1 MRSDDAAV
9 IVVGGGHAGLEAA
22 LASARIGAETLL
34 VTGDPERICA
44 LACNPSIGGSAK
56 GQLVREI
63 DALGGEMARIIDRCE
78 LHVRFLN
85 ESKGPSV
92 RALRAQA
99 DKAAYA
105 RIASESVRDQAN
117 LRVVA
122 GLVEDL
128 VVRGGRVRGVVTS
141 SGTTYYAPAVIL
153 ATGTF
158 LGGLIFRGE
167 FNEPA
172 GRLGEQ
178 PALELSEA
186 LRRAGF
192 PTGRLKTGT
201 PPRVRRD
208 SIDFSRMRPQPPS
221 PVPLPFSYRSE
232 AAFPGPQLACH
243 VVATSERT
251 HALVRENLHRS
262 PLYGLALIRGIG
274 PRYCPSIEDKVIKF
288 AHNPSHQIFIE
299 PEGWES
305 DSIYIGGFSTSLPAE
320 IQLEM
325 LRTLPGLE
333 RAEMLRAGYA
343 VEYDF
348 VSPIELRQSLET
360 WRIAGLFHCG
370 QLNGTSGYEEA
381 AAQGLIAGINAAR
394 ATQGRDPILLDR
406 SEAYIGVMID
416 DLVTKGVDEPYRM
429 LTSRAEHRVILRH
442 DNADL
447 RLSPIGNEIGLL
459 PDDAFDAFRE
469 RRTRL
474 ERGLEE
480 ARATRLNGASPAH
493 LRGKTVADAL
503 RRPDV
508 GFGDLAAAFP
518 SAIDASTGERLEIE
532 LKMEGYVRREELAV
546 RRAARSE
553 TARLP
558 ADFPYDSIEALSREA
573 REKLSLHRPVS
584 LGAAGRIPGI
594 APADVAILSVFL
606 RREPAGAAPTAGR

>member
-1 MRSDDAAV
+1 MSTMRSDDAAV

-251 HALVRENLHRS
+251 HALAAVWTRVDPRDRAALLPFDRRQGHQVRAQPEPSDIHRTGGLGKRLDLHWR
-262 PLYGLALIRGIG
+262 LLDVVA
-274 PRYCPSIEDKVIKF
+274 
-288 AHNPSHQIFIE
+288 
-299 PEGWES
+299 
-305 DSIYIGGFSTSLPAE
+305 GGDPTRDVANV
-320 IQLEM
+320 
-325 LRTLPGLE
+325 
-333 RAEMLRAGYA
+333 AGTRKGR
-343 VEYDF
+343 D
-348 VSPIELRQSLET
+348 
-360 WRIAGLFHCG
+360 
-370 QLNGTSGYEEA
+370 
-381 AAQGLIAGINAAR
+381 AAR
-394 ATQGRDPILLDR
+394 R
-406 SEAYIGVMID
+406 
-416 DLVTKGVDEPYRM
+416 
-429 LTSRAEHRVILRH
+429 
-442 DNADL
+442 
-447 RLSPIGNEIGLL
+447 
-459 PDDAFDAFRE
+459 
-469 RRTRL
+469 
-474 ERGLEE
+474 
-480 ARATRLNGASPAH
+480 
-493 LRGKTVADAL
+493 LRGRIRFRFADRVAAK
-503 RRPDV
+503 P
-508 GFGDLAAAFP
+508 
-518 SAIDASTGERLEIE
+518 
-532 LKMEGYVRREELAV
+532 
-546 RRAARSE
+546 
-553 TARLP
+553 
-558 ADFPYDSIEALSREA
+558 
-573 REKLSLHRPVS
+573 
-584 LGAAGRIPGI
+584 
-594 APADVAILSVFL
+594 
-606 RREPAGAAPTAGR
+606 